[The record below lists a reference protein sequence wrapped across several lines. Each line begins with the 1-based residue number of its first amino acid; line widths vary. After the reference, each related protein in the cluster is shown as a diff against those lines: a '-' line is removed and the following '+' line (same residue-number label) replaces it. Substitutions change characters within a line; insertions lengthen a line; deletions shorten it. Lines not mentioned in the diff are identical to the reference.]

1 MPNSKSAPPKQN
13 CVSLKL
19 QTVISNLE
27 TVSSKP
33 GLKLLR
39 NNRDRKFMRN
49 IFQKSLTP
57 YHLHVVMDTAPPSQC
72 NTHHGCHDLRPAPNK
87 TRDEK
92 FEKLIQDFEYQGKVI
107 ADVKVRLD
115 FITNH
120 IKTQETTEKVS
131 IPADVTT
138 ISPEVNPAPSPE
150 GIPAASTEAT
160 VLTTAQDTSVISLD
174 YDMHELSTEN
184 LNS

>member
-1 MPNSKSAPPKQN
+1 
-13 CVSLKL
+13 
-19 QTVISNLE
+19 
-27 TVSSKP
+27 
-33 GLKLLR
+33 
-39 NNRDRKFMRN
+39 MRN